1 MRTLMTVSMET
12 AATNAAVREGKLV
25 KAIQRMLTEIRPE
38 AAYFTNDNDGNRF
51 GMVVFD
57 MKDSSQI
64 PGIAEPWFLGFN
76 AKVTFRPAM
85 SAADLAAAG
94 PALERAGKQK

>member
-25 KAIQRMLTEIRPE
+25 TAIQQLLADVKPE

-51 GMVVFD
+51 GIVVFD
-57 MKDSSQI
+57 LKESSQI
-64 PGIAEPWFLGFN
+64 PRIAEPWFLGFH
-76 AKVTFRPAM
+76 AKVTFRPAR
-85 SAADLAAAG
+85 SVADLAAAG
-94 PALERAGKQK
+94 PAIEQAGTRK